1 MAISDINKAMAYY
14 AQPSAY
20 DQNAW
25 KTAFD
30 ISNAFAETSEKHRQN
45 RENLATSDWRVAY
58 QNNNFETGIG
68 KNNISLADLRRVY
81 NNALQTDPSQ
91 VASTIANNNYNTTNH
106 NLNTQKLQGEDQRI
120 QIEAKYRY
128 DPLGRMRSD
137 EEVHNL
143 ALQNGDLTSNYAK
156 ANLQQVLQK
165 YYTDT
170 ASVIAPLNP
179 QMAGNFGYQAGLP
192 YMVDNQNNLVVG
204 STGEVIAQNLSPEQI
219 ASLYRQPSSQK
230 VQEAQELAKL
240 KHQYTLDAINAR
252 QQGAL
257 EKQQNWA
264 SIQQDKDLIS
274 AFGTVYSGSQKTDEL
289 GNKTGVLDPTLFR
302 QKVQQLYL
310 LYPSQAN
317 AINDFVT
324 RTVTQNGWK

>member
-14 AQPSAY
+14 AQPSTY

-128 DPLGRMRSD
+128 DPLGRMRTD
-137 EEVHNL
+137 EEVYNL
-143 ALQNGDLTSNYAK
+143 AVQNGDLTSNYAK
-156 ANLQQVLQK
+156 ANSQQALQK

-170 ASVIAPLNP
+170 ASVIAPFNP
-179 QMAGNFGYQAGLP
+179 QTAGNFGYQAGLP
-192 YMVDNQNNLVVG
+192 YMVDNQNNLVLG
-204 STGEVIAQNLSPEQI
+204 STGEVIAKNLSPEQI
-219 ASLYRQPSSQK
+219 ASLYPRPLSQK
-230 VQEAQELAKL
+230 EKELAL
-240 KHQYTLDAINAR
+240 RQQYTLESIAAR

-257 EKQQNWA
+257 EKQQSWE
-264 SIQQDKDLIS
+264 SIQQDKDLTS
-274 AFGTVYSGSQKTDEL
+274 AFKNVYSGAQKTDEY

-302 QKVQQLYL
+302 QQIQQLYL
-310 LYPSQAN
+310 IYPSQIN
-317 AINDFVT
+317 AINEFVT